1 MRKILN
7 VKSIQVI
14 VEDEKCGDLAKGTIA
29 FIDKNE
35 NQSPPPQKKTP
46 QSLQHLKNEK
56 KTFVEYV

>member
-7 VKSIQVI
+7 VKSIQVT

-29 FIDKNE
+29 FTDKNE
-35 NQSPPPQKKTP
+35 NQPPPPKKNTA
-46 QSLQHLKNEK
+46 KFTTFINEK